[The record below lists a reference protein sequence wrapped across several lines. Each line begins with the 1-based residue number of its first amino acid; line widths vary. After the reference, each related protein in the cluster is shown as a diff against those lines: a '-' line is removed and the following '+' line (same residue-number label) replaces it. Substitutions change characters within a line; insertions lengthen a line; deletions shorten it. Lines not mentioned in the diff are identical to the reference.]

1 MHTDCFNNLFCLFLV
16 ITLIKGKIEEIEL
29 PVEKV
34 DIIISEWMGYCL
46 LYESMLDTVL
56 FARDKW
62 LVCELKENPPKEN
75 FSMFVNV
82 CLKTDF
88 SLQISSTIRFQL
100 SFIFFFRNLV
110 DSCSQIRRN
119 CISVLLKTDSTKK
132 IKFIVGVHNIVC
144 YFTN

>member
-1 MHTDCFNNLFCLFLV
+1 MPGPLFIFFVV

-62 LVCELKENPPKEN
+62 LVSERSNYLR
-75 FSMFVNV
+75 
-82 CLKTDF
+82 
-88 SLQISSTIRFQL
+88 Q
-100 SFIFFFRNLV
+100 
-110 DSCSQIRRN
+110 
-119 CISVLLKTDSTKK
+119 
-132 IKFIVGVHNIVC
+132 
-144 YFTN
+144 

>member
-1 MHTDCFNNLFCLFLV
+1 MFSNQFICIILFVLVV

-62 LVCELKENPPKEN
+62 LVSSHLQPVITILRQLHLSQAMTSLPTPKY
-75 FSMFVNV
+75 
-82 CLKTDF
+82 L
-88 SLQISSTIRFQL
+88 
-100 SFIFFFRNLV
+100 
-110 DSCSQIRRN
+110 
-119 CISVLLKTDSTKK
+119 
-132 IKFIVGVHNIVC
+132 
-144 YFTN
+144 